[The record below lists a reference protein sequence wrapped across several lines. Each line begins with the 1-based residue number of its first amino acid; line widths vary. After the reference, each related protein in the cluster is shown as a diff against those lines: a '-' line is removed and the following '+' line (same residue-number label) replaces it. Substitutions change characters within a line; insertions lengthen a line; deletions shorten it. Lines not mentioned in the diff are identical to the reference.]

1 MSRVRY
7 VRWLAVLSVM
17 LVLLVGASAVYGGL
31 RWSGFD
37 PTVTVD
43 GVDYNAV
50 IAAPPGQ
57 ECRIEGVD
65 VVFHVEGGVSTSG
78 PEAEDE
84 FCDGKSSTSTS
95 FVADSDDGVYVSVLV
110 SSKKRSF
117 PVDVILSSSGSEE
130 SCSGQANQEIT
141 CGK

>member
-1 MSRVRY
+1 MIRLTY

-43 GVDYNAV
+43 GVDYSAV
-50 IAAPPGQ
+50 VAAPPGQ
-57 ECRIEGVD
+57 ECHIDGID
-65 VVFHVEGGVSTSG
+65 VVFHVKQGASVSG

-95 FVADSDDGVYVSVLV
+95 FVADSGGGVYVSVLV
-110 SSKKRSF
+110 SSKKRNF
-117 PVDVILSSSGSEE
+117 PVDVTLSSSASEE
-130 SCSGQANQEIT
+130 FCSGRANQSIT